1 VAKRFVED
9 LIACIKRQWGEQP
22 TGSEEMG
29 KIINDF
35 HVKRLTNLL
44 DTSGGQVVYGGR
56 VNAEAR
62 HIQPTL
68 ILNPKED
75 SPIMNEE
82 IFGPILPIFIYKN
95 LEEVLTLI
103 NDRPKPLAIYYYGA
117 PTHPDSVRIWNST
130 SSGAYMTNDCCMQSV
145 SHY

>member
-1 VAKRFVED
+1 
-9 LIACIKRQWGEQP
+9 
-22 TGSEEMG
+22 MG

-44 DTSGGQVVYGGR
+44 DTSGGQIVYGGR
-56 VNAEAR
+56 VNDKAR

-117 PTHPDSVRIWNST
+117 PAHPDSARIWN
-130 SSGAYMTNDCCMQSV
+130 
-145 SHY
+145 